1 MELHFFKEFLM
12 ISHPTTVFL
21 LLVFLLILAMIH
33 HLEKKGTSFG
43 KLVTIGTR
51 IRCPPRDF
59 YSGPR
64 RISGR
69 SNKSG
74 LY

>member
-33 HLEKKGTSFG
+33 LLEKKSIVQQ
-43 KLVTIGTR
+43 LREI
-51 IRCPPRDF
+51 D
-59 YSGPR
+59 
-64 RISGR
+64 
-69 SNKSG
+69 
-74 LY
+74 

>member
-43 KLVTIGTR
+43 KLVTIGTVSV
-51 IRCPPRDF
+51 P
-59 YSGPR
+59 S
-64 RISGR
+64 
-69 SNKSG
+69 
-74 LY
+74 